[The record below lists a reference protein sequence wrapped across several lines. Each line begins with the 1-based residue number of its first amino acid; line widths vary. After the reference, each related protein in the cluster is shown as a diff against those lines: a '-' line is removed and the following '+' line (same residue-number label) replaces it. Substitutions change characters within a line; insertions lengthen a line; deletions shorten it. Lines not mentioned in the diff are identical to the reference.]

1 VFQADPLVCR
11 RCGGPLK
18 VVAYITDALAIQK
31 ILDHQ
36 AALGA
41 GDIPAAVESLQAFVN
56 EAQAS
61 VNGEKLDTSLA
72 DEKLIHPA
80 VRVIASLTRGPAAPR
95 GAAGALRGAAGPGV
109 KALMHSH
116 HVAS

>member
-1 VFQADPLVCR
+1 MVARGPAEGAPRRRGSPADESRVFA
-11 RCGGPLK
+11 
-18 VVAYITDALAIQK
+18 
-31 ILDHQ
+31 
-36 AALGA
+36 
-41 GDIPAAVESLQAFVN
+41 
-56 EAQAS
+56 AQAS

-80 VRVIASLTRGPAAPR
+80 VRVIASLTRAPAAP
-95 GAAGALRGAAGPGV
+95 RGAAGPGV